1 MSFQST
7 SASLPVSQ
15 SIPDIQQVKTFLLS
29 LQEHITQQLAAAD
42 GQGQFAEDQ
51 WVREEG
57 GGGQSR
63 VLTNGAVFEQAGV
76 NFSHVSGAMLPA
88 SATAHRPELAGRSF
102 QAMGVSLVIHPLNPY
117 VPTSHA
123 NVRFFIAEKSGEAP
137 VWWFGGGFDLTPYY
151 GFEEDARH
159 WHLTA
164 QQLCQPFGDDV
175 YPKYKKW
182 CDDYFFIKHRNEAR
196 GIGGLF
202 FDDLNTPDF
211 ATSFDFM
218 QAVGNGFTDAYLP
231 IVEKRKLLP
240 WGERER
246 QFQLY
251 RRGRYVEFNLV
262 WDRGT
267 LFGLQTGGR
276 TESILMSMPPLVRW
290 EYGYQPEAGSPE
302 AALYSDFLP
311 PRDWLNLHTDL
322 TGSDTDANL
331 G

>member
-1 MSFQST
+1 M
-7 SASLPVSQ
+7 SQ
-15 SIPDIQQVKTFLLS
+15 SIPDIQQVKTFLLK
-29 LQEHITQQLAAAD
+29 LQDHICQQLAAAD
-42 GQGQFAEDQ
+42 GKGHFAEDQ

-63 VLTNGAVFEQAGV
+63 VMTHGAVFEQAGV
-76 NFSHVSGAMLPA
+76 NFSHVSGATLPA

-102 QAMGVSLVIHPLNPY
+102 QAMGVSLVIHPLSPY
-117 VPTSHA
+117 IPTSHA
-123 NVRFFIAEKSGEAP
+123 NVRFFIAEKPDEAP

-164 QQLCQPFGDDV
+164 QLLCQPFGDDV

-202 FDDLNTPDF
+202 FDDLNSPDF
-211 ATSFDFM
+211 DTCFSFM

-231 IVEKRKLLP
+231 IVEQRKALP

-311 PRDWLNLHTDL
+311 VRDWLAEK
-322 TGSDTDANL
+322 GSSVNGEAS
-331 G
+331 

>member
-1 MSFQST
+1 
-7 SASLPVSQ
+7 VSQ
-15 SIPDIQQVKTFLLS
+15 SIPDIQQVKTFLLK
-29 LQEHITQQLAAAD
+29 LQDHICQQLAAAD
-42 GQGQFAEDQ
+42 GKGHFAEDQ

-63 VLTNGAVFEQAGV
+63 VMTHGAVFEQAGV
-76 NFSHVSGAMLPA
+76 NFSHVSGATLPA

-102 QAMGVSLVIHPLNPY
+102 QAMGVSLVIHPLSPY
-117 VPTSHA
+117 IPTSHA
-123 NVRFFIAEKSGEAP
+123 NVRFFIAEKPGEAP

-202 FDDLNTPDF
+202 FDDLNSPDF
-211 ATSFDFM
+211 DTCFSFM

-231 IVEKRKLLP
+231 IVEQRKALP

-290 EYGYQPEAGSPE
+290 EYGYEPEAGSPE

-311 PRDWLNLHTDL
+311 VRDWLAEK
-322 TGSDTDANL
+322 GSSVNGEAS
-331 G
+331 